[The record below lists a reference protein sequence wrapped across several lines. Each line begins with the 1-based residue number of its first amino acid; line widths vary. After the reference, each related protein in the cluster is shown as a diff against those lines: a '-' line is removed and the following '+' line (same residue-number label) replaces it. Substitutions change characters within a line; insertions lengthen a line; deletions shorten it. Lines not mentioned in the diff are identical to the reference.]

1 MTCSRI
7 AAPPSTRV
15 ANAPKCASAQ
25 VSLGERAA
33 GTRLQVTLEFE
44 RSCFIA
50 KRDHHVELPRPMS
63 RRVDAFASVVRTQ
76 TRPHVERHAGVVT
89 IPITEAAE
97 HIYEAFL

>member
-1 MTCSRI
+1 M
-7 AAPPSTRV
+7 
-15 ANAPKCASAQ
+15 
-25 VSLGERAA
+25 SLGERAA

-63 RRVDAFASVVRTQ
+63 RRVDAFACVVRTQ
-76 TRPHVERHAGVVT
+76 TRPHVVRHARVVP
-89 IPITEAAE
+89 IAITEAAE